1 MKVLAPARYAQTL
14 VELVHQPGLAAP
26 DRAPEVE
33 ALGGAALLK
42 GLEAG
47 LQGLDDAGLGRVSN
61 VAPSA
66 QGLLV
71 EGLGVEGH
79 AAFYPTVTLGAG
91 ARQSARPTLS
101 SAPSLSSVSTY
112 R

>member
-33 ALGGAALLK
+33 ALGGAALLE

-47 LQGLDDAGLGRVSN
+47 LQGLDDAGLGGVSD

-66 QGLLV
+66 QGVLV
-71 EGLGVEGH
+71 EGLGVDGH
-79 AAFYPTVTLGAG
+79 GRILPDCHPSVQ
-91 ARQSARPTLS
+91 ARVSRPGR
-101 SAPSLSSVSTY
+101 P
-112 R
+112 